1 MFSSFHYFYIVLF
14 YFCIF
19 SAENVSD
26 YLRAHPEFLERYVME
41 DVELELLE
49 KWIIRRSQRIKK
61 KTESGSSKNSNSSRK
76 TSLSRW
82 KFCVHADKRQMLQN
96 LTQSLQMSP
105 TKDHVLWE
113 LAHCICSAVNADG
126 FR

>member
-1 MFSSFHYFYIVLF
+1 
-14 YFCIF
+14 
-19 SAENVSD
+19 
-26 YLRAHPEFLERYVME
+26 ME
-41 DVELELLE
+41 EVELEQLE
-49 KWIIRRSQRIKK
+49 KWIIRRTQRIKK
-61 KTESGSSKNSNSSRK
+61 KTDTGSSKNSSTGSRK

-126 FR
+126 FRYVQRKKNEINQNRFVI